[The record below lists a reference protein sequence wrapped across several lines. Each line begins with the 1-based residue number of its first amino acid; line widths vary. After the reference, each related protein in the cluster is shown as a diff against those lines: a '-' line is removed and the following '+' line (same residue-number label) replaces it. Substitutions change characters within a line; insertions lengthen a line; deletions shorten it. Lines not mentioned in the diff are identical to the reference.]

1 MNDCVD
7 RETNY
12 MRKQVGTRVNGI
24 TESDLYNLPSP
35 GSNKSARILVVE
47 DDFDIQQI
55 VCVYLKY
62 AGFDVLSASDGT
74 EAIRMIPEFSPD
86 LIVLD
91 LMMKPVD
98 GWAVLEWLHSSP
110 SSATPVLVLTALNH
124 LKEQVHGFEK
134 GAVEYMT
141 KPTQPRAIVERIR
154 TILTLTTEQRAM
166 LQRKRIDEQ
175 RKTLERV
182 SAPQPDEFI
191 YE

>member
-1 MNDCVD
+1 
-7 RETNY
+7 
-12 MRKQVGTRVNGI
+12 MRKKVGARVNGI

-55 VCVYLKY
+55 VCVYLKH

-91 LMMKPVD
+91 LMMQPVD
-98 GWAVLEWLHSSP
+98 GWAVLEWLHLSP
-110 SSATPVLVLTALNH
+110 SSATPVLVLTALNQ

-134 GAVEYMT
+134 GAIEYMT
-141 KPTQPRAIVERIR
+141 KPTQPRVIVERIC
-154 TILTLTTEQRAM
+154 TILTLTREQRTM

-175 RKTLERV
+175 RQTLERV
-182 SAPQPDEFI
+182 SAPQPDEFQ